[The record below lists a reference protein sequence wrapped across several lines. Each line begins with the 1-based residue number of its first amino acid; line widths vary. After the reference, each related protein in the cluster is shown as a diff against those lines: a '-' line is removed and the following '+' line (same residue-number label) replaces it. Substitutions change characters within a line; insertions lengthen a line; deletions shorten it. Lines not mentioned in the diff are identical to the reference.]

1 MKCSRINPKYTNS
14 NFWQRFDKKMR
25 ETRQADR
32 DAQKPT
38 TTIVKSKKEED
49 PEDNIVMCIIKGIVE
64 AVAAFILIWS

>member
-32 DAQKPT
+32 DAQKPST
-38 TTIVKSKKEED
+38 TVVKSKEED
-49 PEDNIVMCIIKGIVE
+49 PEDNIIVRIIKGIVD
-64 AVAAFILIWS
+64 AVAMFILIWS